1 MAFGYHNSGDDVILD
16 VMSTAYYR
24 IDPSIVAEV
33 AALAQR
39 NVDETGRPC
48 DVFAA
53 DGVTLLYSAR
63 PTQPTK
69 PGVG

>member
-1 MAFGYHNSGDDVILD
+1 MAFGYRNDGDDVILD
-16 VMSTAYYR
+16 VVSSAWYFSDAASR
-24 IDPSIVAEV
+24 AEV
-33 AALAQR
+33 QAFAQR

-48 DVFAA
+48 DVFAS
-53 DGVTLLYSAR
+53 DEVTLLYSAR

>member
-16 VMSTAYYR
+16 VMSTAWYVSDAASR
-24 IDPSIVAEV
+24 AEV
-33 AALAQR
+33 QAFAQR

-53 DGVTLLYSAR
+53 DGVTLLYRAR